1 MTLPE
6 AFSTAPIGK
15 WLAIVATALLLGA
28 ALGAGAVG
36 DSHKTVHAAEI
47 AAKIQASQPVDY
59 RNVTVSGYLDLSR
72 LGEPVSQPVRIAD
85 SEFLDAANLDQ
96 AVFQEAVDLKG
107 TIFSAN
113 LSLGKTKFLSDA
125 DFSQTQFA
133 GETDFRGAEFSG
145 PSIFIRSKFQRDA
158 SFANAIF
165 RRDAA
170 FGYASFGNI
179 SFANSRFDGDATF
192 QGADFSGH
200 AEFGSVQFAR
210 LASFWEA
217 KFGKASNFFNA
228 IFQGPANFLGVDF
241 LENASLTAARFDA
254 DVTFRNSTFR
264 KNAAFGLANFAGFAD
279 FAGTAFQGVAFFG
292 VTKFSDHAYFPD
304 TSFEKDLILEGARIY
319 SMQLDNAQFGLMTRI
334 NLKDADFSRFVARW
348 KTIGDHMEFNG
359 AAYLALSKNYKNL
372 EWFDDADQCYYQ
384 YRRTS
389 QELEPWGWAKLAD
402 IIAWLSCGYGVRV
415 SFTVFWCLF
424 TIFLFGLVFWAG
436 NGMRK
441 FEIEGMELPV
451 NSASRPAQRV
461 SLIDAMYFSTAM
473 FTTSQAPVNTYPV
486 RFYRHLAM
494 LEGILGWFFLGLFVV
509 VLSGV
514 LIR

>member
-1 MTLPE
+1 M
-6 AFSTAPIGK
+6 K
-15 WLAIVATALLLGA
+15 RWLAISAAALLLSA
-28 ALGAGAVG
+28 ALSGEALG
-36 DSHKTVHAAEI
+36 DSHRTVPAEEI
-47 AAKIQASQPVDY
+47 AAKIQAGQRIDY
-59 RNVTVSGYLDLSR
+59 QNVTVSGYLDLSR
-72 LGEPVSQPVRIAD
+72 LRGPVSQPVRIAD
-85 SEFLDAANLDQ
+85 SEFTDAANLDL
-96 AVFQEAVDLKG
+96 AVFSEAVELKG
-107 TIFSAN
+107 TVFLGN

-125 DFSQTQFA
+125 DFSQAQFA

-145 PSIFIRSKFQRDA
+145 PAIFISSSFQRDA
-158 SFANAIF
+158 SFSSAIF

-170 FGYASFGNI
+170 FGYASFDNI

-192 QGADFSGH
+192 QGANFRGYS
-200 AEFGSVQFAR
+200 EFGSVQFAR

-217 KFGKASNFFNA
+217 TFASASNFFNA
-228 IFQGPANFLGVDF
+228 IFQGPANFMGADF
-241 LENASLTAARFDA
+241 LENASLTAVRFDA
-254 DVTFRNSTFR
+254 DVTFRNSTFH

-279 FAGTAFQGVAFFG
+279 FASVTFKGVAFFG
-292 VTKFSDHAYFPD
+292 VTKFSDHAYFPETKFD
-304 TSFEKDLILEGARIY
+304 RDLILEGARIY
-319 SMQLDNAQFGLMTRI
+319 SMQLDNAQFAPTTRI

-348 KTIGDHMEFNG
+348 NTIGGHMDFNG
-359 AAYLALSKNYKNL
+359 AAYLALAKNYKNL
-372 EWFDDADQCYYQ
+372 EWFDDADECYYQ
-384 YRRTS
+384 YRRIS
-389 QELEPWGWAKLAD
+389 QEQEPWGWAKLAD
-402 IIAWLSCGYGVRV
+402 IISWLSCGYGVRV

-424 TIFLFGLVFWAG
+424 TIFLFGVVFWAG

-451 NSASRPAQRV
+451 NPASRPGQRV

-486 RFYRHLAM
+486 KFYRHLAM

>member
-1 MTLPE
+1 M
-6 AFSTAPIGK
+6 
-15 WLAIVATALLLGA
+15 AIVASALLLST

-36 DSHKTVHAAEI
+36 DSRQTVPAEEI
-47 AAKIQASQPVDY
+47 AAKLQAGEPVDY
-59 RNVTVSGYLDLSR
+59 RNVTISGYLDLSR
-72 LGEPVSQPVRIAD
+72 LEKPVSQPMRIAD
-85 SEFLDAANLDQ
+85 SELLGAANLDQ
-96 AVFQEAVDLKG
+96 AVFSEAVDLKG
-107 TIFSAN
+107 TVFLGN

-125 DFSQTQFA
+125 DFSLAQFA
-133 GETDFRGAEFSG
+133 GESDWRGAEFSG
-145 PSIFIRSKFQRDA
+145 PALFIRSSFREDA

-165 RRDAA
+165 GRDAA

-192 QGADFSGH
+192 LGANFSGH

-217 KFGKASNFFNA
+217 EFGKASNFFNA
-228 IFQGPANFLGVDF
+228 VFQGPANFLGADF
-241 LENASLTAARFDA
+241 RENASLTAARFGA

-279 FAGTAFQGVAFFG
+279 FAGTSFQGVAFFG
-292 VTKFSDHAYFPD
+292 VTKFSDHAYFPE
-304 TSFEKDLILEGARIY
+304 TMFEKDLILEGARIY
-319 SMQLDNAQFGLMTRI
+319 SMQLDNAQFSPKTRI

-348 KTIGDHMEFNG
+348 KTIEPHMEFNG
-359 AAYLALSKNYKNL
+359 AAYLAMTKNYKNL

-384 YRRTS
+384 YRRIS
-389 QELEPWGWAKLAD
+389 QELEPWGWGKIAD

-415 SFTVFWCLF
+415 SYTVFWCLF

-451 NSASRPAQRV
+451 NPASRPAQRV
-461 SLIDAMYFSTAM
+461 SLIDALYFSTAM

-486 RFYRHLAM
+486 KFYRHLAM

>member
-1 MTLPE
+1 MRR
-6 AFSTAPIGK
+6 
-15 WLAIVATALLLGA
+15 WLAIVAIALLLSA
-28 ALGAGAVG
+28 ALGAGAIG
-36 DSHKTVHAAEI
+36 DGRKTIPAEEI
-47 AAKIQASQPVDY
+47 AAKIQAGQPVDY
-59 RNVTVSGYLDLSR
+59 QNVTVSGYLDLSQ
-72 LGEPVSQPVRIAD
+72 LKEPVSQPVRIAD
-85 SEFLDAANLDQ
+85 SEFLDAANLDRV
-96 AVFQEAVDLKG
+96 VFQEAVEFEGAVFLG
-107 TIFSAN
+107 N

-125 DFSQTQFA
+125 DFSLAQFA
-133 GETDFRGAEFSG
+133 GETDLRGAEFSG
-145 PSIFIRSKFQRDA
+145 PALFIRSSFQRDA

-192 QGADFSGH
+192 QGANFSGQ
-200 AEFGSVQFAR
+200 AEFDSAQFAR
-210 LASFWEA
+210 MASFWEA
-217 KFGKASNFFNA
+217 KFGKSSNFFNT

-241 LENASLTAARFDA
+241 LENASFTATRFEA

-264 KNAAFGLANFAGFAD
+264 KNTAFGLANFAGFAD
-279 FAGTAFQGVAFFG
+279 FAGTTFQGVAFFG
-292 VTKFSDHAYFPD
+292 VMKFLDHAYFPD
-304 TSFEKDLILEGARIY
+304 ARFMKDLILEGSRIY
-319 SMQLDNAQFGLMTRI
+319 SMQLDSAQFGPLTKI
-334 NLKDADFSRFVARW
+334 NLKDADFSRFVSRW
-348 KTIGDHMEFNG
+348 KTIEDHMEFNG
-359 AAYLALSKNYKNL
+359 AAYLALVKNYKNL
-372 EWFDDADQCYYQ
+372 EWFDDADECYYQ
-384 YRRTS
+384 YRRIS

-415 SFTVFWCLF
+415 SYTVFWCLF

-451 NSASRPAQRV
+451 NPASRPAQRV

-494 LEGILGWFFLGLFVV
+494 LEGVLGWFFLGLFVV